1 MIRVLC
7 DAIHADL
14 WESLRLLFEVRMG
27 WELYRPIGMEW
38 NAAGIWRF
46 EQHQPYGAGVAHQF
60 LDPWDS
66 DTPNHVHGHDCWCGP
81 EDRHQVRGSDPALGS
96 WTERADTTHPPQVQR
111 LVTMEQA
118 AELRPDLVLAT
129 LAENELGW
137 RQWADD
143 HGAHYGIQVG
153 NQDAANV
160 WAAAEFGLLSVTT
173 PGFTPWKPHVT
184 YRQEF
189 DLNLFH
195 ADGGAGALTT
205 PVVMNRVQC
214 TTQTPDYQTF
224 RDLAA
229 AIPEGHFRW
238 YGHCEPRDE
247 LFGGDHHTTAE
258 VAASMHGARI
268 AFHAKRWSDGYGHV
282 IHNWAAIGR
291 PMLVTAGYY
300 QDKLAGP
307 LFVEGVTSYD
317 LQTLGRGDLE
327 AVTRRLI
334 HDDDHWRRMCEN
346 AAARFREVVS
356 FDAEAEQIRTM
367 LENVMSDRVTR

>member
-38 NAAGIWRF
+38 HDRGIWRF
-46 EQHQPYGAGVAHQF
+46 EQHQPYGLGVAHQF
-60 LDPWDS
+60 LDPWPGDMA
-66 DTPNHVHGHDCWCGP
+66 V
-81 EDRHQVRGSDPALGS
+81 EDAHGS
-96 WTERADTTHPPQVQR
+96 WSERADTTHPPQVQR

-189 DLNLFH
+189 SLDLFH

-224 RDLAA
+224 RELAA
-229 AIPEGHFRW
+229 AIPEAHFRW

-247 LFGGDHHTTAE
+247 LWGGDHHTTAE
-258 VAASMHGARI
+258 VATSMHGARV

-291 PMLVTAGYY
+291 PMLVTASYY
-300 QDKLAGP
+300 QDKLAAP

-317 LQTLGRGDLE
+317 LQSLGRGDLE
-327 AVTRRLI
+327 AITRRLI
-334 HDDDHWRRMCEN
+334 HDDDHWRRMCEA

-356 FDAEAEQIRTM
+356 FDQEAEQIRTM
-367 LENVMSDRVTR
+367 LESVLSDRLAR

>member
-38 NAAGIWRF
+38 SAAGIWRF
-46 EQHQPYGAGVAHQF
+46 EQHQPYGVGVAHQF
-60 LDPWDS
+60 LDPWPGDLPVEDS
-66 DTPNHVHGHDCWCGP
+66 F
-81 EDRHQVRGSDPALGS
+81 GS
-96 WTERADTTHPPQVQR
+96 WSERADTTHPPHVQR

-189 DLNLFH
+189 STDLFH
-195 ADGGAGALTT
+195 WDDGAHAEPDL
-205 PVVMNRVQC
+205 VMNRVQC
-214 TTQTPDYQTF
+214 TTQTPDHE
-224 RDLAA
+224 RWRRMAA
-229 AIPEGHFRW
+229 LVPEARWRW

-247 LFGGDHHTTAE
+247 WFGGDDHTTAD
-258 VAASMHGARI
+258 VASSMHRARI
-268 AFHAKRWSDGYGHV
+268 AWHPKRWSDGYGHV
-282 IHNWAAIGR
+282 IHNWFSIGR
-291 PMLVTAGYY
+291 PVIASAGYY
-300 QDKLAGP
+300 ADKLAGP
-307 LFVEGVTSYD
+307 LFVEGVTSFD
-317 LQTLGRGDLE
+317 MDRMADGDLAGIVRMLMQDE
-327 AVTRRLI
+327 DR
-334 HDDDHWRRMCEN
+334 WRTMGAA

-356 FDAEAEQIRTM
+356 FDQEAAQIRTM
-367 LENVMSDRVTR
+367 LENVLSDRLVR